1 MFFSKEME
9 QRLEIVSQTNAELK
23 SERDKLREKLKQSEE
38 TLSHQVKVSKNLES
52 VLERLQNGKWK
63 SLHFTTRMTWMNEK
77 SLVFIKK
84 KILEK
89 EAQNSIEFA
98 KFQKTIKDQ
107 AKQIKSF
114 ETEVKTYQVWAQ
126 FIRLVLFISL
136 D

>member
-1 MFFSKEME
+1 
-9 QRLEIVSQTNAELK
+9 
-23 SERDKLREKLKQSEE
+23 
-38 TLSHQVKVSKNLES
+38 
-52 VLERLQNGKWK
+52 
-63 SLHFTTRMTWMNEK
+63 MNEK

-114 ETEVKTYQVWAQ
+114 ETEVKTYQV
-126 FIRLVLFISL
+126 
-136 D
+136 